1 LSSAYLPKRI
11 SKGYSLSR
19 KEMIKKKS
27 GTEDIR
33 KAEKTQYTNVNTIQ
47 FFSPYELLK

>member
-1 LSSAYLPKRI
+1 
-11 SKGYSLSR
+11 
-19 KEMIKKKS
+19 MIKKKS